1 MREGGGV
8 GRGLGESDAGGIE
21 VDLGI
26 GKMQGRGLAHVISI
40 FFEMVVTDLTREE
53 KGRIE
58 EINPFLCMK

>member
-1 MREGGGV
+1 MQ
-8 GRGLGESDAGGIE
+8 E

-40 FFEMVVTDLTREE
+40 FFEMVVMDLTREG

-58 EINPFLCMK
+58 EINPFVGMK